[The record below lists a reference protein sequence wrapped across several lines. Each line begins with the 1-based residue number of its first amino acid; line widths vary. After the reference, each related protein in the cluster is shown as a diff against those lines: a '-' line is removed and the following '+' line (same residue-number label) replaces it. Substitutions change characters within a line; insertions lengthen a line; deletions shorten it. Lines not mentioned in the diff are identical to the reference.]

1 VVDAEGYDWNIVKQA
16 IDFGLRPK
24 IILFEHSNL
33 DSKQKDEAV
42 KTLEE
47 YYIVDNVGIDYLCK
61 IRST

>member
-1 VVDAEGYDWNIVKQA
+1 MVDAEGYDWNIVKQA